1 MSNSLKTVVRAVA
14 RHVVLS
20 GDQSMSDWASVR
32 PGESMTNAVEQS
44 AVVATIRSP
53 LLPLDRSVHASLWR
67 GILLVEPDITLLTAE
82 VQLLARSNYSV
93 TPAFSQNE
101 IFALRQTK
109 AIALAVLS
117 AGLGSRPLAAVA
129 HTVRKQWPRA
139 RILIL
144 GRAESILED
153 HLYDE
158 QTEHSSDPMQLLQ
171 DIETLYKDSWNHR
184 SNTLDWDVK
193 RVATLPARCPIRES
207 DPTKSARLKG
217 FSSRSLPDASSDTKS
232 AAVSVAPSSLP
243 QRRNGAF

>member
-1 MSNSLKTVVRAVA
+1 MLFYLEIRVF
-14 RHVVLS
+14 
-20 GDQSMSDWASVR
+20 SDWASVR
-32 PGESMTNAVEQS
+32 LGESMTNAVEQS

-82 VQLLARSNYSV
+82 VQLLARSNYSD

-144 GRAESILED
+144 GRAESLLED

-171 DIETLYKDSWNHR
+171 DIETLYKDSWNRR
-184 SNTLDWDVK
+184 SNILDWDVK
-193 RVATLPARCPIRES
+193 RAAIVPARCPICES
-207 DPTKSARLKG
+207 DPTKSALLEG
-217 FSSRSLPDASSDTKS
+217 FASKSLPDASSDIRYR
-232 AAVSVAPSSLP
+232 L
-243 QRRNGAF
+243 R